1 MIGSVE
7 ERAEYKKTMG
17 PYVIGCIMVFA
28 ISNLLTLI
36 YNIVINMQMWYNIK
50 NVVFKVLIAI

>member
-50 NVVFKVLIAI
+50 NVVF